1 MTIDPNAVVTTS
13 ADAGHMH
20 KGEEVDLTNMD
31 ASLRRVFVGLGW
43 EAPEAK
49 DGYPVDVDACAFI
62 LNRDGR
68 VRRDTD
74 FVFYNNLETEQGAIK
89 HRGDNTSG
97 LEAAPGQTQV
107 EDAEVIELTLEG
119 FAFDVEKIAFSV
131 TIHNAEERGQTFGL
145 VKNAYMRI
153 VNIDNGKELARFDLS
168 EDAGTD
174 NAIVFGEM
182 IRDGINWKFKAI
194 GTSSK
199 GGLYK
204 IARDF
209 GVNVAPN

>member
-1 MTIDPNAVVTTS
+1 MTIDPNAPITAA
-13 ADAGHMH
+13 ADAGHMN
-20 KGEEVDLTNMD
+20 KGEEVDLTHLD
-31 ASLRRVFVGLGW
+31 QSLRRVFVGLGW
-43 EAPEAK
+43 DAPESK
-49 DGYPVDVDACAFI
+49 DGHPVDVDACAFI
-62 LNRDGR
+62 LNRDNR

-74 FVFYNNLETEQGAIK
+74 FVFYNNLETESGAIK
-89 HRGDNTSG
+89 HKGDNTSG
-97 LEAAPGQTQV
+97 LDPSKATEAT
-107 EDAEVIELTLEG
+107 DAEVIELELEG

-153 VNIDNGKELARFDLS
+153 VNIETGRELARFDLT
-168 EDAGTD
+168 EDAGAD
-174 NAIVFGEM
+174 NAIVFGEL

-194 GTSSK
+194 GQSSK

-204 IARDF
+204 IAREY